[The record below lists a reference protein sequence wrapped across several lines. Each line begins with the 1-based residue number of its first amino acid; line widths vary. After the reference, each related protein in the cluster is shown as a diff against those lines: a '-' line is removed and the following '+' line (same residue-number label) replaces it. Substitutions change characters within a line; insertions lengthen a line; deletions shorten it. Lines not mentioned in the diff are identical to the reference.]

1 MELYDSIIKGTEAL
15 LGASAPKH
23 YEYDP
28 ARAWEDMGT
37 NQLVM
42 MKEAAFELGGSNLPA
57 ANYSCVTTGDLVE
70 KDEIVVYG
78 RELSELKADSCFAR
92 IALVKVR
99 TLEGEG
105 EDDTEPVFRA
115 IQDID
120 FVKYHVYPKGYMG
133 RTSSDSFREQVRV
146 SKDAISR
153 GISFEK
159 IGCDYIRKYKEN
171 PNILAVKLI
180 FVTAEDADY
189 AELRSNAKKVADI
202 TKTLSKILEG
212 MPTDCHSCNLK
223 EICDEVEGLRDLH
236 FGKKAAEFK

>member
-1 MELYDSIIKGTEAL
+1 MELYDKIINGTEAL

-28 ARAWEDMGT
+28 AKAWEDVGA
-37 NQLVM
+37 NQLIM
-42 MKEAAFELGGSNLPA
+42 MKDSAYELGGDNKPA
-57 ANYSCVTTGDLVE
+57 VNYSCVTTNDLVD
-70 KDEIVVYG
+70 KDEILVYG
-78 RELSELKADSCFAR
+78 KDLGELKGSSSFAR
-92 IALVKVR
+92 IAICKVR

-133 RTSSDSFREQVRV
+133 RTSSDSYREQVRV
-146 SKDAISR
+146 GKEAVAR

-159 IGCDYIRKYKEN
+159 VGCDYIRKYKEN
-171 PNILAVKLI
+171 PNIIAVKLI

-189 AELRSNAKKVADI
+189 KTLLANAKSVTDI
-202 TKTLSKILEG
+202 TKALSKIIEG
-212 MPTDCHSCNLK
+212 MSTDCHSCNLK
-223 EICDEVEGLRDLH
+223 EICDEVEGLKELH
-236 FGKKAAEFK
+236 FGKNASEFN